1 MSYEPTQW
9 KTGDTVTSAKLNKLE
24 QGVANSN
31 IQSNVILIINTTF
44 ENNIIILDKTWQEIY
59 DSEAI
64 IKVIKMFFPD
74 NTKAYAYII
83 YIHNDNDKYYITDQ
97 DGIEFI
103 ASAPDEYPQYTY
115 SN

>member
-9 KTGDTVTSAKLNKLE
+9 KAGDTVTSAKLNKLE
-24 QGVANSN
+24 QGVANSS
-31 IQSNVILIINTTF
+31 IQNNVILNINTTF

-74 NTKAYAYII
+74 NIKEYAYII
-83 YIHNDNDKYYITDQ
+83 YIYNENDKYYIADQ
-97 DGIEFI
+97 DGVEFV

-115 SN
+115 RD